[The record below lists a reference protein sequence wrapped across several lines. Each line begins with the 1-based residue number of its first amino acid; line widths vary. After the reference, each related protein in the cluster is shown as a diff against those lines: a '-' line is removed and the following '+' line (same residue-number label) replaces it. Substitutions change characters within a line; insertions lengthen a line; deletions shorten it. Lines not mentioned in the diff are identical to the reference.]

1 MKMEGF
7 FIKIDFKINNLF
19 MVILDKLTNSFNVV
33 LRDFSTNRGKIKV
46 KNNIN
51 NFNFIFDCLL
61 KTSNKGLTEVK
72 FVSGDEEVELLEWVS
87 YVEENDGILEAK
99 ECLIEQLGIDLFETP
114 KQSTYIIEIT
124 DLNDERLWYGQL
136 LVMGDDEN
144 KQEYK
149 TYKNENIIKI

>member
-1 MKMEGF
+1 
-7 FIKIDFKINNLF
+7 

-33 LRDFSTNRGKIKV
+33 LRDFSTNRGKIKI

-51 NFNFIFDCLL
+51 NFNFIFDCLFR
-61 KTSNKGLTEVK
+61 TSNKGLTEVI
-72 FVSGDEEVELLEWVS
+72 FVSGDAEVELLEWIS

-99 ECLIEQLGIDLFETP
+99 ECLIEELDIDLFETP

-124 DLNDERLWYGQL
+124 DLNNERLWYGQL
-136 LVMGDDEN
+136 LVMSDDET